1 MGEPEAAGF
10 GILLPR
16 IARSL
21 LAQSS
26 PLFQWPRTNRDVADG
41 RLGHANDYGL
51 AKFAAWFFS
60 LLYVRRNVS
69 RVSGRQLE
77 PSGSGGV
84 RPVSSGNHRGAGVP
98 LALFALRRELSVS
111 HRRLCGREPSP

>member
-16 IARSL
+16 IARGL

-26 PLFQWPRTNRDVADG
+26 SLFQWPRTDRDVADG

-77 PSGSGGV
+77 PSGSDGV
-84 RPVSSGNHRGAGVP
+84 RTVSSGNHCGARIT
-98 LALFALRRELSVS
+98 LALCALRRARSVS
-111 HRRLCGREPSP
+111 HRRLR